1 MRRIGFA
8 VLMVV
13 MMAVLGGCS
22 NANTVGIVDTNKVM
36 TDSAKVKEI
45 REKMMSLEADLSKQ
59 QATASKEEMQAKQ
72 AAAEV
77 EVTKMQQDF
86 KTQFEKAVDEVA
98 KEKKLSVVLHKGGV
112 ATGGIDVTD
121 DVVKKLQ

>member
-8 VLMVV
+8 VLMVLV
-13 MMAVLGGCS
+13 MAMLGGCS

-59 QATASKEEMQAKQ
+59 QATVSKEEMQAKQ

-86 KTQFEKAVDEVA
+86 KAQFEKAVDEVA

>member
-13 MMAVLGGCS
+13 MMAALGGCS